1 MRNIKAIKGIL
12 DLYKRNKKIIN
23 ISRIAQT
30 TLINLSTYIKTS
42 QTNKNNK
49 FLSKNKINRIIMEL
63 I

>member
-30 TLINLSTYIKTS
+30 TLINLSTHIITS
-42 QTNKNNK
+42 
-49 FLSKNKINRIIMEL
+49 
-63 I
+63 

>member
-42 QTNKNNK
+42 QKNKNNK
-49 FLSKNKINRIIMEL
+49 FQSKNKINRIILDL